1 MKPVIIKTGN
11 NNLGNVLGFVGQFS
25 MLNNCCRMNLTQH
38 PIPVFH
44 LVIKMLTKTAPSLFH
59 FSLIPIF
66 SLLLGAAS
74 SPGQT
79 TTNALPRSTE
89 HSVNESAEDKTK
101 TVIQTAE
108 IASQDKPGSSATDPS
123 QSAVSKKTDMAQ
135 FMRIRKDER
144 DRPLAM
150 ETSITRYE
158 KTDEN
163 GRRVVVDLIG
173 VVHIGEQQ
181 YYEELNKLFEQYDGL
196 LYELVAPEGTV
207 IPKGGRE
214 SQNVGANPV
223 AAIQVG
229 MQNALGLQFQLD
241 HIDYTKPNFIH
252 ADMTPEE
259 YAESMKE
266 NDESIGG
273 YALKAIG
280 SSMAMQ
286 AAGQGDSS
294 MGMLFSVFSSNREL
308 KLRRNFAKQMMKM
321 EGGLVMFEGK
331 DGSTIIDY
339 RNAKCMKVL
348 QREIEA
354 GKQNLAIFYGAGHL
368 PDMHDRLI
376 NDFGMKQA
384 GRSWLI
390 AWNLQSQPE

>member
-1 MKPVIIKTGN
+1 
-11 NNLGNVLGFVGQFS
+11 
-25 MLNNCCRMNLTQH
+25 MLHR
-38 PIPVFH
+38 
-44 LVIKMLTKTAPSLFH
+44 TAPSLVRL
-59 FSLIPIF
+59 SLVPLISF
-66 SLLLGAAS
+66 LLLGASFS
-74 SPGQT
+74 SGQSTTEAPPGT
-79 TTNALPRSTE
+79 TEGKKIVPNADD
-89 HSVNESAEDKTK
+89 AG
-101 TVIQTAE
+101 
-108 IASQDKPGSSATDPS
+108 QDKSDSAAT
-123 QSAVSKKTDMAQ
+123 QSAQASPSKKVSMAQ

-150 ETSITRYE
+150 ETSVTRYE
-158 KTDEN
+158 KTDDA
-163 GRRVVVDLIG
+163 GQKVVVDLIG

-181 YYEELNKLFEQYDGL
+181 YYEELNRLFEKYDGL
-196 LYELVAPEGTV
+196 LYELVAPEGTI

-259 YAESMKE
+259 YGESMKE

-286 AAGQGDSS
+286 AAGQGDNS
-294 MGMLFSVFSSNREL
+294 MGMLLSVFSSNREL
-308 KLRRNFAKQMMKM
+308 KMRRNFAKQMMKM

-348 QREIEA
+348 RREIES

-368 PDMHDRLI
+368 PDMHERLI

-384 GRSWLI
+384 GRSWLV
-390 AWNLQSQPE
+390 AWDLRSQPE